1 MLFHTCNITYTMNNH
16 AWIWGSWNRV
26 PRIQYMNCVRKGNNV
41 HLIFGEHGQ
50 ASKKEKPSSKKME
63 CMMPYEMWMLTRA
76 FSLQNIIGWKI
87 LCKDFDWGSWL
98 KLNNIEII
106 VMKGLQHFCMYINVN
121 MYIIFK
127 LS

>member
-1 MLFHTCNITYTMNNH
+1 
-16 AWIWGSWNRV
+16 
-26 PRIQYMNCVRKGNNV
+26 MNCVRKGNNV

-87 LCKDFDWGSWL
+87 LCKDFDWGS
-98 KLNNIEII
+98 
-106 VMKGLQHFCMYINVN
+106 
-121 MYIIFK
+121 
-127 LS
+127 